1 MIPIRLS
8 APWCEAFSIASHT
21 EPSATSESPI
31 RHQTR
36 AGIASIFIASAIPSA
51 IGSPWPS
58 DPVATSIHGIS
69 GSGAGCPC
77 TGDPNRRNV
86 SSCSSVIAPTAFRTE
101 NIRGDAWPFDR
112 TNRSFARLLGSATS

>member
-8 APWCEAFSIASHT
+8 APWYEAFSIASHT

-51 IGSPWPS
+51 NGSPWPS
-58 DPVATSIHGIS
+58 EPVATSIHGIS
-69 GSGAGCPC
+69 GSGTGCPC
-77 TGDPNRRNV
+77 TADPNRRKV

-101 NIRGDAWPFDR
+101 NIRGDAWPFDS